1 MKIKHRLNRPQP
13 RAQCRQLDLVCKG
26 LWCGDYGYRES
37 RLEKTVVVLD
47 GAMVCWDQDGRCQ
60 LSDLLFRRG
69 DPYFVAFDV
78 LHING
83 RDLRAYLLNGE
94 PVVVK
99 TDIRVTFKLD

>member
-1 MKIKHRLNRPQP
+1 MKIKYWLNRPQP
-13 RAQCRQLDLVCKG
+13 RASVGNWISLCKG
-26 LWCGDYGYRES
+26 LWCGDCYRES